1 MTLSVYLQLASV
13 LSGLVG
19 IACAIYVAVRTGR
32 WRESDEA
39 KELGTRIE
47 TVEQKVIRI
56 EERLSAMPTKADLEG
71 LKSDVRAIGREVGKV
86 DDSVTRIESWLME
99 RGK

>member
-1 MTLSVYLQLASV
+1 MTPLFYLQLASV

-19 IACAIYVAVRTGR
+19 IACAIYVAMRTGK

-39 KELGTRIE
+39 KGLSTRIE

-56 EERLSAMPTKADLEG
+56 ETRLGEMPTKADMEG
-71 LKSDVRAIGREVGKV
+71 LKSEVRAIGREVGKV